1 MSKDKLIREVCEND
15 KLKKRKATKLMTLRE
30 LNKKGERTGN
40 NSNAADKS
48 QNRTRSKNW
57 KSSLKRKKL

>member
-30 LNKKGERTGN
+30 LNKKRR
-40 NSNAADKS
+40 K
-48 QNRTRSKNW
+48 NREQQ
-57 KSSLKRKKL
+57 